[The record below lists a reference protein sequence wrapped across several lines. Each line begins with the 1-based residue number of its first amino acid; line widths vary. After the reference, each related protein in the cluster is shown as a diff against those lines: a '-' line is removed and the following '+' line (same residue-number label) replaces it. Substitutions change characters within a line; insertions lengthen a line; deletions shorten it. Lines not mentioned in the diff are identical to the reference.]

1 MNEKTIIDFFALQNK
16 WWEDKKFFPFQRT
29 KPFKRSDYY
38 YLFKNKVDTEEA
50 IVITGSRG
58 VGKSTVLLE
67 IIRSL
72 LGFKDEI
79 AGKEI
84 ALTKI
89 ENPPEEGT
97 VDKKRILY
105 VTFEESSLKKI
116 TIIDILKIYA
126 KYILRQDLSE
136 LNQKIYV
143 FFDEIQNVEDWGTQ
157 IKLIQD
163 LNYPIK
169 IFLSGSSSVNM
180 IHEASKAAR
189 RVDMYSMYPLKFS
202 DYLRYKLNDEEFV
215 KIMDKIKNFRVELF
229 RLVKENDAGSIYESF
244 LQYYAELKRWQT
256 KIEIHFQEYLIK
268 GGYPALLDMK
278 EEDYQAGSQKLKDTF
293 WLGFHKDLILAK
305 GIGDPGGMISLT
317 EYIASISSCETNYT
331 SLMEHSGAT
340 SNTGMLKKYLYH
352 LEKAHLVSISNRISN
367 TQTKRGHSFKIYL
380 NDIAIRNMLQGL
392 MNELLLN
399 NQVECGY
406 AIETLIY
413 DHALRLYFKVRPYMP
428 LLYCK
433 DKRTSKEVDV
443 ILKLNSHMLPIEVK
457 KADSPNVSDVSGLR
471 IFCKNKI
478 PGVVVCGKKIDIEE
492 NIVFIPH
499 WLFALLC

>member
-1 MNEKTIIDFFALQNK
+1 MNEKTIIDFLALQNK
-16 WWEDKKFFPFQRT
+16 WWEDKRFFPFQRT
-29 KPFKRSDYY
+29 KTFKRSDYY

-50 IVITGSRG
+50 LVITGPRG

-72 LGFKDEI
+72 FGFKDEI
-79 AGKEI
+79 TGKDI
-84 ALTKI
+84 DIKKL

-97 VDKKRILY
+97 VNKKRILY

-126 KYILRQDLSE
+126 KYILRQDISE

-169 IFLSGSSSVNM
+169 IFISGSSSVNM
-180 IHEASKAAR
+180 INEASKATR
-189 RVDMYSMYPLKFS
+189 RVDIYSMYPLKFG
-202 DYLRYKLNDEEFV
+202 DYLRYNLNDEEFV
-215 KIMDKIKNFRVELF
+215 KILNKMKSFRGELF
-229 RLVKENDAGSIYESF
+229 RLSKENNAKNIYETF
-244 LQYYAELKRWQT
+244 LQYYAELKQWQT
-256 KIEIHFQEYLIK
+256 KIEIYFQEYLIK

-278 EEDYQAGSQKLKDTF
+278 EDDYQAGSQKLRDTF
-293 WLGFHKDLILAK
+293 WLGFHKDLVLAK

-331 SLMEHSGAT
+331 SLMKHSEAT
-340 SNTGMLKKYLYH
+340 TNTGMLKKYLYH
-352 LEKAHLVSISNRISN
+352 LEKAHLVSISNKISQ
-367 TQTKRGHSFKIYL
+367 TQTKRGSSFKIYL

-399 NQVECGY
+399 NQVECGF

-413 DHALRLYFKVRPYMP
+413 DHALRLYFKVRPDMP

-433 DKRTSKEVDV
+433 DKRTDKEVDI

-457 KADSPNVSDVSGLR
+457 KADSPNLSEVSGLR
-471 IFCKNKI
+471 SFCKNKM
-478 PGVVVCGKKIDIEE
+478 PGLVVCGKKIDMEE
-492 NIVFIPH
+492 NIIFIPH